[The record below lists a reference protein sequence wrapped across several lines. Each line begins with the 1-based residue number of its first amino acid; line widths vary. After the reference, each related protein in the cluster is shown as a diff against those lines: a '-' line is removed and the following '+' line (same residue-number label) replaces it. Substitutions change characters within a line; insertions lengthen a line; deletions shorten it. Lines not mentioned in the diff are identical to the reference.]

1 MNAAWTM
8 IVQRASH
15 AARALVGSLLL
26 VVTPGVTA
34 AHYVASD
41 AFVEAGTLS
50 FAVALTGKPFAYK
63 EDGELRGFEIDV
75 ARAVA
80 QSHGLELRVE
90 QVGRAVLLDTL
101 TDGGVDAINTHA
113 LERVPQAVDTVPYL
127 VVGDH
132 VLVLRGNPFRIL
144 RVEDLSG
151 RIVATTSGSTGERF
165 AREVD
170 LRLTR
175 DGLRSMVIHSFMDP
189 RHTHFP
195 VSMGHAAAYF
205 APTVSAVGISQDP
218 NSRTRLVEGIFAPR
232 REVGFGILSTQ
243 RKRRHAFEH
252 AIAAMVATGKYEAL
266 RRRHDLPAELSPF
279 SD

>member
-1 MNAAWTM
+1 MNAAWAR
-8 IVQRASH
+8 VVRRSSS
-15 AARALVGSLLL
+15 AARALVSASLLGA
-26 VVTPGVTA
+26 TPGVTA
-34 AHYVASD
+34 HYVDSD
-41 AFVEAGTLS
+41 VFVEPGMLS
-50 FAVALTGKPFAYK
+50 FAVALTGKPFAYR
-63 EDGELRGFEIDV
+63 ENGELRGFEIDV

-80 QSHGLELRVE
+80 QAHGLELRVE
-90 QVGRAVLLDTL
+90 QVGRGALLDTL
-101 TDGGVDAINTHA
+101 TEGGVDAINTHA
-113 LERVPQAVDTVPYL
+113 LARVPHTVDTVPYL

-132 VLVLRGNPFRIL
+132 ALVLRGNPFRIR

-165 AREVD
+165 ARDVD

-175 DGLRSMVIHSFMDP
+175 EGLQAMVIHSFLDA

-218 NSRTRLVEGIFAPR
+218 HSRTRLVEGIFEPR
-232 REVGFGILSTQ
+232 REVGFGIISTQ
-243 RKRRHAFEH
+243 RERRHAFEH

-279 SD
+279 SE